1 MSEIPRHYAPGAR
14 AEALAASDD
23 PSLHQ
28 LHLGGLEA
36 TRALIRLADFPADA
50 SVLDIGGGTGG
61 PARVL
66 AAEAG
71 AHVTVVD
78 LTEAFCRAGETI
90 TRRQGLEGRVAFRHG
105 DATALPFPDASF
117 DGAWTVHSS
126 MNVDDK
132 ERLFAEARRVMRPAG
147 RLAVYEICGGPVRP
161 LRFPVPWARDPSL
174 SFLRPPEDLRA
185 LIARSGFREVAW
197 EDVTVPLRAKAGA
210 GPSPALL
217 LLFGEDQA
225 RRMADNMRSNLE
237 EDRLRVV
244 RGLWNAAP

>member
-1 MSEIPRHYAPGAR
+1 MNRIARHYAPRTLAG
-14 AEALAASDD
+14 ALASTDD
-23 PSLHQ
+23 PSVHQ

-36 TRALIRLADFPADA
+36 TRALIRLAGFPADA

-66 AAEAG
+66 AADTG
-71 AHVTVVD
+71 ARVTVVD
-78 LTEAFCRAGETI
+78 LTEAFCRVGETI
-90 TRRQGLEGRVAFRHG
+90 ARRQGLEGRVAFRHA

-117 DGAWTVHSS
+117 DGAWTVHST

-132 ERLFAEARRVMRPAG
+132 ERLFGEARRVMRSAG
-147 RLAVYEICGGPVRP
+147 RLAVYEICQGPVRP
-161 LRFPVPWARDPSL
+161 LRFPVPWASDLSL

-197 EDVTVPLRAKAGA
+197 EDVTAALRAKAGA
-210 GPSPALL
+210 GPSPALR

-225 RRMADNMRSNLE
+225 RRMADALRSNLD

-244 RGLWNAAP
+244 RGLWNAVP